1 MSTSQRVLSV
11 LYWCVFYATG
21 LVGNLVVAVMWAI
34 YSLEISISAPDI
46 ATMIHDQSYL
56 NETIP
61 GIKFTGTEFKEQLKE
76 YRRSSRAWN
85 VFGWLMFSFA
95 IVNAISIALG
105 TIPYVWEKFTPAAVD
120 AAEEAEV
127 WGVVLKVLAYIA
139 PFPTAVAGCLQTL
152 SFYGLIITG
161 IFVKVLAVKIFMRY
175 DAFCNEATV
184 ASSPWIIPHA
194 TPTPPPTLPASWG
207 AAAPTPTPAECGVP
221 DYSVVQPGKD
231 DWISEQLCCK
241 TTNTFC
247 CSFDAP
253 YDWGLAGLPKWQHT
267 DTNPFRNQQRNI
279 RAHAS
284 DIDLTRM
291 RYILQPLYVNVGKKL
306 YAQERD
312 PIDYF
317 NMELWI
323 LANGFF
329 VAVCSLVYLFK
340 LPRLVK
346 DLTMKGKVQS
356 KVGTLGGS
364 KSKSAVFAAAKRAL
378 DGSTGAA
385 GAAGAAGDEFAPLI
399 QRHLALR
406 I

>member
-1 MSTSQRVLSV
+1 MSTSQRVLSI

-21 LVGNLVVAVMWAI
+21 LVGNLIVAVMWAI
-34 YSLEISISAPDI
+34 YSLEIGISAPDI
-46 ATMIHDQSYL
+46 ATMIHDQSYA
-56 NETIP
+56 NETIS
-61 GIKFTGTEFKEQLKE
+61 GIKFTGTEFKDQLKE

-95 IVNAISIALG
+95 IINAISIALG

-152 SFYGLIITG
+152 SFYGFIITG
-161 IFVKVLAVKIFMRY
+161 AFVKVLAVKIFMRY

-184 ASSPWIIPHA
+184 ASSPWVIPHV
-194 TPTPPPTLPASWG
+194 TPTPPPTMPPSPTLP
-207 AAAPTPTPAECGVP
+207 PTSAPAECGVP

-231 DWISEQLCCK
+231 DWISEQLCC
-241 TTNTFC
+241 TTGNVFC

-267 DTNPFRNQQRNI
+267 DTNPFVNQQRNI
-279 RAHAS
+279 RAHAT
-284 DIDLTRM
+284 DADLTRM
-291 RYILQPLYVNVGKKL
+291 RYILQPLYVNIGKKL

-312 PIDYF
+312 PADYF

-329 VAVCSLVYLFK
+329 VAICSLVYLFK
-340 LPRLVK
+340 LPKLVK
-346 DLTMKGKVQS
+346 DLTMKRKAGNTRPVAAET
-356 KVGTLGGS
+356 VGE
-364 KSKSAVFAAAKRAL
+364 AL
-378 DGSTGAA
+378 GAA
-385 GAAGAAGDEFAPLI
+385 GSLPGDAQGPEEFAPLVR
-399 QRHLALR
+399 RHLALR